1 MSQLIVELTL
11 LRPNVISILVDNIRQ
26 YTSPELEGIYPY
38 QLRRSLLLLLN
49 VTKEVTQNRVGAGRV
64 KLKSSASELLLLLGS
79 IYFSCF
85 QSGLIQE
92 AFQEPSLLP
101 MLEAVLEQS
110 LLAIKTIRRLILLLD
125 NMRSNDTVSE
135 FWHRS
140 LPEFQSILQFAITHD
155 LAVDQQAPVIL
166 LLHKN
171 LGQVA
176 KLHVH
181 VAKNYPTDF
190 ALLQNEKF
198 EIIRMHWH
206 LMSLLGQQ
214 YASAAGYP
222 AIVQVTPSIQDF
234 DESRKALVDKLGLQA
249 LLLLR
254 ACVKMIAMPG
264 RGLRYRTPEEK
275 QQDADAV
282 EKMKEKVFTDN
293 AVLELVNHI
302 VMELLLFQPSDLQ
315 EWEEDPDEWEK
326 REELGTE
333 DFDFA
338 SRPCAEKLLLD
349 LALYF
354 REITLPEV
362 LKMVE
367 RVTGK
372 SLINFNI

>member
-1 MSQLIVELTL
+1 
-11 LRPNVISILVDNIRQ
+11 VISILVENIRR
-26 YTSPELEGIYPY
+26 YTSPELEGSYPF

-49 VTKEVTQNRVGAGRV
+49 ITKEVTLNRVGAGRV

-79 IYFSCF
+79 IYFNCF
-85 QSGLIQE
+85 QSQIIQE
-92 AFQEPSLLP
+92 FFAEPSLLAI
-101 MLEAVLEQS
+101 LEAVLEQS

-125 NMRSNDTVSE
+125 NMRSDNTVRE
-135 FWHRS
+135 FWNRS
-140 LPEFQSILQFAITHD
+140 LPEFQSVLQFAIAHNFSI
-155 LAVDQQAPVIL
+155 DQQAPVVV
-166 LLHKN
+166 LLHRN
-171 LGQVA
+171 LGQLA

-181 VAKNYPTDF
+181 VAKNNPTDF
-190 ALLQNEKF
+190 ALLQDEKF
-198 EIIRMHWH
+198 EIIKMHWH

-214 YASAAGYP
+214 YASSAGYP
-222 AIVQVTPSIQDF
+222 AIVQVAPSIQDF

-275 QQDADAV
+275 QQDADVV
-282 EKMKEKVFTDN
+282 EKMREKVFTNN
-293 AVLELVNHI
+293 AVLELVSHVI
-302 VMELLLFQPSDLQ
+302 MELLLFQPSDLQ

-326 REELGTE
+326 REELGAE

-349 LALYF
+349 LSLNF
-354 REITLPEV
+354 REVTLPEI

-367 RVTGK
+367 NVTGK
-372 SLINFNI
+372 SYIMTFILSPAA